1 MLERITFYIK
11 KKLVAKGFL
20 VVKKNPGAIKWGII
34 GLGNM
39 AEVISTTIDGNKDAI
54 VHGVA
59 SRSIEKATSFAARHG
74 KCKAY
79 GRYDEMLKD
88 PNNNLDIIYIATP
101 VMQHYAIVKQCLL
114 AGKNVLC
121 EKPITYSSS
130 QFKELVELAKE
141 NNCFLMEGM
150 WMKCL
155 PTFRQA
161 HKWINEGQI
170 GKIELVKADFYKKEL
185 IKPELSIFDVNE
197 GGGVLTDYGV
207 YAISFMTTFL
217 KGVPE
222 SMQFS
227 ERVSSFGID
236 SDWQISAQ
244 KEKKR
249 AFINISSNF
258 SSQSKAAIIGEKGF
272 IEWSSQFN
280 RTNKITLFDSYGNQ
294 IKEFIY
300 KYKYQGFEYEV
311 EEVTRCLKSE
321 KKESALVPLKESLD
335 TLTVIDQLKINQLN
349 NNL

>member
-59 SRSIEKATSFAARHG
+59 SRSIEKAKSFAARHG

-79 GRYDEMLKD
+79 GSYDEMLKD

-121 EKPITYSSS
+121 EKPITYNSS
-130 QFKELVELAKE
+130 QFKELIEFAKE

-155 PTFRQA
+155 PTFIQA
-161 HKWINEGQI
+161 QKWIHEDKI
-170 GKIELVKADFYKKEL
+170 GKVELVKADFYKKEL
-185 IKPELSIFDVNE
+185 IKPELSIFDVKQ

-217 KGVPE
+217 KAVPE

-227 ERVSSFGID
+227 KRVSSFGID
-236 SDWQISAQ
+236 SDWQLSAK
-244 KEKKR
+244 KENKK

-258 SSQSKAAIIGEKGF
+258 SSQSKAAIIGEKGS
-272 IEWSSQFN
+272 IEWNSQFN

-294 IKEFIY
+294 IEEFVY
-300 KYKYQGFEYEV
+300 KYKYQGFEHEV
-311 EEVTRCLKSE
+311 EEVTRCLKGG
-321 KKESALVPLKESLD
+321 KKESVLVPLKESLD
-335 TLTVIDQLKINQLN
+335 TLTVIDQLKINQPN